1 MVTRARDV
9 GPFAREVEHTA
20 DRGLEIEAPS
30 LPLLFERAGLAMLGL
45 VADLARVEPR
55 ERRALRVDAEGREEL
70 LHDWLQA
77 LLVALGADGFLACE
91 LEIETMNDRFARGTM
106 RGEPVDPARHEI
118 HTEIK
123 GVTYHQLAVRQT
135 DGGWWARV
143 IFDV

>member
-91 LEIETMNDRFARGTM
+91 LEIETMNDRIARGTLW
-106 RGEPVDPARHEI
+106 GEPVDPARHEI